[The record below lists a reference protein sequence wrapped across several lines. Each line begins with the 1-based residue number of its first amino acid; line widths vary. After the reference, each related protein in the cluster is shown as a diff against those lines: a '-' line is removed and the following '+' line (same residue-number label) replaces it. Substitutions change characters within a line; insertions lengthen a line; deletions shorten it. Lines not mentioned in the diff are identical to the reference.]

1 MAAVTSVPEPL
12 PGSLRW
18 AVWLLRAEG
27 IALGLLTLF
36 LVYATL
42 RETASLVGGLFVTV
56 FALAGAATLWAL
68 AVALSRRRAVA
79 RAAAVVLQFMLVPIG
94 YYMIQGGLAWLGV
107 PLIVLGLGVCGLL
120 LSGPTNRALGLDT
133 GRA

>member
-1 MAAVTSVPEPL
+1 
-12 PGSLRW
+12 
-18 AVWLLRAEG
+18 LRAEG

-56 FALAGAATLWAL
+56 FTLAGAATLWAL
-68 AVALSRRRAVA
+68 AVALGRRRTIA
-79 RAAAVVLQFMLVPIG
+79 RAPAIVLQFMLVPIG

-107 PLIVLGLGVCGLL
+107 PLIALGLLVCGLL
-120 LSGPTNRALGLDT
+120 LSGPTNRALGFDT
-133 GRA
+133 ERA